1 MHMDSSDLVLD
12 EEGALETKVSVGR
25 ERTPFSVSPTLS
37 LLLSLSLLFC
47 CPQRKDLAPCP
58 FFHAS

>member
-12 EEGALETKVSVGR
+12 EEGALETKVNVGR

-37 LLLSLSLLFC
+37 LLLSL
-47 CPQRKDLAPCP
+47 P
-58 FFHAS
+58 FYSVAHRAGI